1 MLHKQP
7 ELDAFSVVAAGHFN
21 PAIFHPGWMEARG
34 IISSAEME
42 LVKTEIVSPDVSSL
56 IFRHDEADPGLSLHV
71 DPERMTVQ
79 SNDVLQLHKALDLVK
94 NLLNVLSHTPVAAI
108 GIHRHQHY
116 DNAPGILSF
125 CPDDAPGIRSEKT
138 RASH

>member
-1 MLHKQP
+1 
-7 ELDAFSVVAAGHFN
+7 
-21 PAIFHPGWMEARG
+21 MEARG